1 MAWPIPSG
9 DSISQTW
16 TRGEWALL
24 HTAGKTSMHG
34 PRLATLGRPADLSL
48 ADTTQASTF
57 FFYAHIP
64 VSNPQPS
71 DS

>member
-9 DSISQTW
+9 DSLSQTW

-34 PRLATLGRPADLSL
+34 PRLAALQT
-48 ADTTQASTF
+48 
-57 FFYAHIP
+57 
-64 VSNPQPS
+64 
-71 DS
+71 